1 MLAVIRAS
9 AIRAIALPISPC
21 VTSSTLYCAT
31 ALYSPKEGAELVCAR
46 INGEESCELAVVS
59 EWTLDPG
66 VEAINQ
72 GLEPFIV
79 HMLRDG
85 TTEKV
90 WMDENDFE
98 YTLNDQPTIWRR
110 SEAPAYQGKN
120 IPDCLMA
127 RVFAKDSQHAV
138 KIANEHRTRMI
149 ASGEWK

>member
-1 MLAVIRAS
+1 MKSIWMIEQGSYSDYRV
-9 AIRAIALPISPC
+9 
-21 VTSSTLYCAT
+21 VGVYST
-31 ALYSPKEGAELVCAR
+31 KEGAELVCAK
-46 INGEESCELAVVS
+46 INGEESYELAVVS
-59 EWTLDPG
+59 EWPLDPG

-72 GLEPFIV
+72 GLSPFTV
-79 HMLRDG
+79 LMLRDG

-90 WMDENDFE
+90 WMDADDFE
-98 YTLNDQPTIWRR
+98 YALNAQPMIWRR

-138 KIANEHRTRMI
+138 KIVNEHRTRMS